1 MNKTIRNKLRV
12 LGCLVLSAS
21 IILAACRPEETTTKK
36 KKKRK
41 TTQEPT
47 ETTDEPSESTD
58 PTDTI
63 PTDTAPTDTMPDPT
77 LYPPTTARDPKDTIY
92 FGADAT
98 NKLHELDE
106 EIFKEGKTDIIS
118 LVYDVEDPEKLGLE
132 WPTVG
137 IEPYTMDA
145 EVENYEFSVHVL
157 DTLDEIDFDSLE
169 LEDQILYETI
179 KGDYEL
185 SLDMYGM
192 DFYLGTI
199 NDLTGINVELPII
212 FATMNFDDQ
221 ADVERYLTMLN
232 DVGPYYDSMFEY
244 EKKRAELGRSY
255 PDEILKKVIESL
267 EAVYKDHDG
276 NYMYTTFEDRINAM
290 DLDASTKQDLIARNK
305 EILDTSF
312 FPGYERLAE
321 NMKTLYGTAM
331 TNGNVCD
338 MPGGK
343 EFYEKY
349 FQYRSG
355 TNLTIDEAKA
365 ILEGLIQQEFADFY
379 TALSQLNSDQYQQ
392 VISGEFNYT
401 TGSFESDVEFCRDA
415 IKSDFPD
422 LGEIKYSVYH
432 IPEEMSKY
440 FSPAAYMSTPYDD
453 ITKNVL
459 MINDKSDGLG
469 EMLTTVAHEALPG
482 HMYEAVYHMIY
493 MNNYYQKGGTTAY
506 KEGWSTYSEDYIV
519 TLTDYDQVV
528 YDTYD
533 LYVDLLNY
541 HMWAYVDIGVH
552 YDGWTKDDVADY
564 FNQYFPGIGSGIA
577 DEMWDT
583 TVEIPCYVTPYC
595 FGNYYCSKI
604 INDAVAQYG
613 NEYSMKEI
621 HAAYLDMGASS
632 FDILE
637 KYMPLYV
644 EKQH

>member
-36 KKKRK
+36 RKKRK

-58 PTDTI
+58 PTDTE
-63 PTDTAPTDTMPDPT
+63 PTDTEPTDTMPDPT
-77 LYPPTTARDPKDTIY
+77 LYPPATARDPKDTIY
-92 FGADAT
+92 FGADAKD
-98 NKLHELDE
+98 KLHELDE
-106 EIFKEGKTDIIS
+106 EIFKEGRTDIIS

-137 IEPYTMDA
+137 IEPYEMDG
-145 EVENYEFSVHVL
+145 EIENYEFSVHVL

-169 LEDQILYETI
+169 LEDQMLYETMRR
-179 KGDYEL
+179 DYEL
-185 SLDMYGM
+185 SLETYGM
-192 DFYLGTI
+192 DFYLSTV
-199 NDLTGINVELPII
+199 NDLNGINVELPII

-221 ADVERYLTMLN
+221 ADAERYLTMLN

-255 PDEILKKVIESL
+255 PDEMLKKVVESL
-267 EAVYKDHDG
+267 EAVYTDHDG
-276 NYMYTTFEDRINAM
+276 NYMYTTFEDRVNAM
-290 DLDASTKQDLIARNK
+290 DLDASAKQDLIARNK

-321 NMKTLYGTAM
+321 NMKTLYGTAK
-331 TNGNVCD
+331 TSGSLSE

-349 FQYRSG
+349 FRYCSG
-355 TNLTIDEAKA
+355 TDLTIDEAKKL
-365 ILEGLIQQEFADFY
+365 LEDLIDKEYQDYYAAMTSF
-379 TALSQLNSDQYQQ
+379 TSDQYT
-392 VISGEFNYT
+392 EFVNGTDYT
-401 TGSFESDVEFCRDA
+401 TGSFESDLEFCKEA
-415 IKSDFPD
+415 IKTDFPD
-422 LGEIKYSVYH
+422 LGEIKCSIYH
-432 IPEEMSKY
+432 IPEAMSKY

-469 EMLTTVAHEALPG
+469 AMLTTVAHEALPG
-482 HMYEAVYHMIY
+482 HMYQAVYHMIY
-493 MNNYYQKGGTTAY
+493 MNNFYQKGGTTAY
-506 KEGWSTYSEDYIV
+506 KEGWSTYSEDYIMRF
-519 TLTDYDQVV
+519 TDYDMVV
-528 YDTYD
+528 YEAYRNVTN
-533 LYVDLLNY
+533 LLNY
-541 HMWAYVDIGVH
+541 HMWAYIDIGVH
-552 YDGWTKDDVADY
+552 YDGWTRDDVADY
-564 FNQYFPGIGSGIA
+564 CNKYFPGLGSGLA
-577 DEMWDT
+577 DEIYPT

-604 INDAVAQYG
+604 INDAVDKYG
-613 NEYSMKEI
+613 NEYTMSEI
-621 HAAYLDMGASS
+621 HAAYLDMGPSS